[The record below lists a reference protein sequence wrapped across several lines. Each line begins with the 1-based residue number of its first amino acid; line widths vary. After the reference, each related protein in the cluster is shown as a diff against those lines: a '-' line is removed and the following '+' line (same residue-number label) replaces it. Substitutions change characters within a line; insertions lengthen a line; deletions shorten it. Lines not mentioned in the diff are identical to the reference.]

1 MKDKILMLI
10 IGVLLGAVITA
21 GCFIIFNGGNSS
33 KNENMPKS
41 GRDMENFVPGERP
54 DGEMPGGAK
63 NKYNNTSSSQNTTE
77 QNNV

>member
-10 IGVLLGAVITA
+10 IGILLGAVITA
-21 GCFIIFNGGNSS
+21 GCFMIFNGGKSS
-33 KNENMPKS
+33 TDENIPRG

-54 DGEMPGGAK
+54 DGEMPEGAK
-63 NKYNNTSSSQNTTE
+63 NKPDDTSSAQNTTE